1 MIVAKL
7 ENGNTIRAKSF
18 GDMLEKAAQQNT
30 RVLRYHWEE

>member
-7 ENGNTIRAKSF
+7 ENGNTIRAKTF
-18 GDMLEKAAQQNT
+18 GEMLEKAAQQNT